1 MFLSS
6 LLMNEVSQGSRD
18 IEILRSLFSDLFVG
32 EICNLES
39 KRSNMIQMVYRSNE
53 CYENNIW
60 EDNDKEKC
68 VLQEGRDFI
77 ALGLMKILGIKGV
90 LLLSTFSLNFS

>member
-6 LLMNEVSQGSRD
+6 LLVNEVSQGSRD

-39 KRSNMIQMVYRSNE
+39 KRSNMIQMVKIIGQMNVMKTIYGKTMTRKSVS
-53 CYENNIW
+53 YK
-60 EDNDKEKC
+60 KE
-68 VLQEGRDFI
+68 ET
-77 ALGLMKILGIKGV
+77 
-90 LLLSTFSLNFS
+90 LLRWA